1 MQIIN
6 AVKIDN
12 IIYSQSD
19 IYPEVNYLSLSF
31 LEQVFVKQGWCE
43 GSFGLFKVTYSD
55 EESELYLDYPTDVSE
70 EEAIAMTEK
79 VAKELYRKD

>member
-6 AVKIDN
+6 AVKIGD

-19 IYPEVNYLSLSF
+19 IYPEVNYLSLAF

-55 EESELYLDYPTDVSE
+55 EETELYLDYPTDISE
-70 EEAIAMTEK
+70 EEAVVMVEK
-79 VAKELYRKD
+79 VSKELNNKG